1 MNLVKIRMT
10 DPKMIRGGCQFGGHV
25 DLIDWH
31 YRADKGIDTDYG
43 IVTSRPQGGLRESRE
58 DPNDRSED
66 DQGRV
71 PVWRA
76 CRPD

>member
-1 MNLVKIRMT
+1 VNLVKIRMT
-10 DPKMIRGGCQFGGHV
+10 DRARGGKS
-25 DLIDWH
+25 
-31 YRADKGIDTDYG
+31 DKGIDTDYG